1 MNKHMLEVILDVV
14 FTLAV
19 PIIFVAITL
28 VFIGTMKSICGVVSH
43 KNQIKS
49 SIEIINKAT
58 NKFIKTQMK
67 NLEDYANEK

>member
-1 MNKHMLEVILDVV
+1 MDKHMLEVILDIV

-19 PIIFVAITL
+19 PMIFVAITL
-28 VFIGTMKSICGVVSH
+28 IFVGTMKSVCGVVSH

-49 SIEIINKAT
+49 SIEIIDKVT

-67 NLEDYANEK
+67 NLEDYANGK